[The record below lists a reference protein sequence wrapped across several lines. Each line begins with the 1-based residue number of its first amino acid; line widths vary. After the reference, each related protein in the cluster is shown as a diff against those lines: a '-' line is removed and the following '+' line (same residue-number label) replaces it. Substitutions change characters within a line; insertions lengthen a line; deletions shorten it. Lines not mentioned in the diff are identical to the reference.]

1 MRWMTWL
8 ALSMPRE
15 VVIEAYKLIDEK
27 LEKTINWP

>member
-1 MRWMTWL
+1 
-8 ALSMPRE
+8 MPRE